1 MGILTDFDN
10 RGDQFDLQ
18 RVLDTIP
25 GFIATS
31 APTGE
36 TEFVNRQLLQYLG
49 KTAEEARGWQTMEA
63 VHPDDLARLGRS
75 IASWLEV
82 SDDEGPVTVDL
93 RLRGAD
99 GAYRWF
105 ELRALAERDAA
116 GGVLRWYY
124 LVTDVEDRKRA
135 EDSLRDHERDLR
147 QAIDS
152 LPAMVNI
159 CAPSGDIEFCNR
171 QLLEYFGKTL
181 DELRGW
187 ETGDVIHPDDRP
199 TVVSHWHH
207 SLATGEPFDVEHRLR
222 RADGTYQWVHARNYA
237 LRDSEGVIVHWYSV
251 ILNIDDRR
259 RAEEKL
265 RRSEGFLLEAQRLSH
280 TGAWVHDLATGR
292 VASSPEMTRVFDVQ
306 QGEDISD
313 PSFWFGRIHPDDR
326 DRVMGAFGR
335 SERDKTQYEAD
346 YRIVLPDGSIRYQHS
361 VGHPVLNEA
370 GDLVEFVG
378 TAMDTTDEWRAR
390 LELENAFEELRA
402 TQARLSHAAKVA
414 TVGELAASIAHE
426 VSQPLAA
433 VVANAHAS
441 LRWLAAEPPNMI
453 KAVEAIERVARDGRD
468 AGDVVRRV
476 RALFQRAAVEKLA
489 LSVNEVIAEVLRLV
503 EPEAARRSV
512 TVRTEFQSDLPPVMA
527 DRVQLQ
533 QLILN
538 LLVNGLEAMDPVT
551 ERPRVLSIRSRRRDD
566 EAVVE
571 VRDNGVG
578 LQDPDK
584 VFDAFFTTKDN
595 GMGMGLAISRSIVEA
610 HGGKIWAAREGTGSA
625 FLFTLPI
632 QSRATS

>member
-1 MGILTDFDN
+1 
-10 RGDQFDLQ
+10 
-18 RVLDTIP
+18 
-25 GFIATS
+25 
-31 APTGE
+31 
-36 TEFVNRQLLQYLG
+36 
-49 KTAEEARGWQTMEA
+49 
-63 VHPDDLARLGRS
+63 
-75 IASWLEV
+75 
-82 SDDEGPVTVDL
+82 
-93 RLRGAD
+93 
-99 GAYRWF
+99 
-105 ELRALAERDAA
+105 
-116 GGVLRWYY
+116 
-124 LVTDVEDRKRA
+124 
-135 EDSLRDHERDLR
+135 
-147 QAIDS
+147 
-152 LPAMVNI
+152 
-159 CAPSGDIEFCNR
+159 
-171 QLLEYFGKTL
+171 
-181 DELRGW
+181 
-187 ETGDVIHPDDRP
+187 
-199 TVVSHWHH
+199 
-207 SLATGEPFDVEHRLR
+207 
-222 RADGTYQWVHARNYA
+222 
-237 LRDSEGVIVHWYSV
+237 
-251 ILNIDDRR
+251 
-259 RAEEKL
+259 
-265 RRSEGFLLEAQRLSH
+265 
-280 TGAWVHDLATGR
+280 
-292 VASSPEMTRVFDVQ
+292 
-306 QGEDISD
+306 D

-326 DRVMGAFGR
+326 DRVMGTFGR

-390 LELENAFEELRA
+390 LELEKAFEELRA

-426 VSQPLAA
+426 VNQPLAA

-551 ERPRVLSIRSRRRDD
+551 ERPRMLSIRARRLDD

-632 QSRATS
+632 QSRATSWA